1 MDNNAFLAGLA
12 VGRRLKGWASG
23 GDLSVG
29 ISGSGGTTDKYLT
42 IASFTPIEAS
52 LKPLLAAGFLPVKTS
67 ISTAPVEASLRP
79 LITDYTED

>member
-1 MDNNAFLAGLA
+1 MDYDNNAFLAGLA

-29 ISGSGGTTDKYLT
+29 ISGSGEYLM